1 MSAVIPS
8 PVPTELRARLYTWL
22 LLLLVVFVSA
32 ALLWMAALLS
42 FAVLNLM
49 AEGVLGYGADETWHT
64 LFMTVSAVAC
74 GILGAFVYA
83 CLVRGTL
90 REG

>member
-8 PVPTELRARLYTWL
+8 PVPTELRAKLYTWL
-22 LLLLVVFVSA
+22 LLLLVVFISA
-32 ALLWMAALLS
+32 ALLWMGALLS
-42 FAVLNLM
+42 FAMLNLM
-49 AEGVLGYGADETWHT
+49 AEGVLGYGADETWHM
-64 LFMTVSAVAC
+64 LFMSISAVAF
-74 GILGAFVYA
+74 GILGALVYA